1 MQLGNI
7 KDLLLKSLGKTWKQ
21 NQVIAS
27 IIYKSIKDDFL
38 ELKKIDI
45 TPYIISIQLR
55 ENIII
60 LKTNKPIL
68 NSEIKHIEGIIIKN
82 ILQKL
87 ENIWI
92 HIKNLELFIK

>member
-1 MQLGNI
+1 MQLVNI

-45 TPYIISIQLR
+45 TPYIISIQVR
-55 ENIII
+55 DNIII

-68 NSEIKHIEGIIIKN
+68 NSEIKHIEDIIIKN

-92 HIKNLELFIK
+92 HMKNLELFIK

>member
-21 NQVIAS
+21 NQVLSS
-27 IIYKSIKDDFL
+27 IIYKSIIHDFL

-45 TPYIISIQLR
+45 SSYIISIQLR

-68 NSEIKHIEGIIIKN
+68 NSEIKHIEKFLIQN
-82 ILQKL
+82 IDQKLQK
-87 ENIWI
+87 IWI
-92 HIKNLELFIK
+92 HLKQIELVVK

>member
-21 NQVIAS
+21 NQVLSS
-27 IIYKSIKDDFL
+27 IIYKSIIHDFL

-45 TPYIISIQLR
+45 SSYIISIQLR

-68 NSEIKHIEGIIIKN
+68 NSEIKHIEGLLIQN
-82 ILQKL
+82 IDKKLQK
-87 ENIWI
+87 IWI
-92 HIKNLELFIK
+92 HLKQLELVVK

>member
-45 TPYIISIQLR
+45 TPYVISIR
-55 ENIII
+55 FRDNIII

-68 NSEIKHIEGIIIKN
+68 NSEIKHIEDIIIKN

>member
-45 TPYIISIQLR
+45 TPYIISIQVR

-60 LKTNKPIL
+60 VKTNKPIL
-68 NSEIKHIEGIIIKN
+68 NSEIKHIEDIIIKN

-92 HIKNLELFIK
+92 HKKNLELFIK

>member
-45 TPYIISIQLR
+45 TSYIISIQVR
-55 ENIII
+55 DNIII

-68 NSEIKHIEGIIIKN
+68 NSEIKHIEDVIIKN

-87 ENIWI
+87 ENIWV
-92 HIKNLELFIK
+92 HMKNLELFIK

>member
-21 NQVIAS
+21 NQVLSS
-27 IIYKSIKDDFL
+27 IIYKSIIYDFL

-45 TPYIISIQLR
+45 SSYIISIQLR

-68 NSEIKHIEGIIIKN
+68 NSEIKHIEAFLIQN
-82 ILQKL
+82 IDKKLQK
-87 ENIWI
+87 IWI
-92 HIKNLELFIK
+92 HLKQLELVVK

>member
-45 TPYIISIQLR
+45 TPYIISIQVR
-55 ENIII
+55 DNIII

-68 NSEIKHIEGIIIKN
+68 NSEIKHIEDIIIKN

-92 HIKNLELFIK
+92 HMKNLELFIK

>member
-45 TPYIISIQLR
+45 TPYIISIQVR
-55 ENIII
+55 DNIII

-68 NSEIKHIEGIIIKN
+68 NSEIKHIEDIIIKN

-87 ENIWI
+87 ENIWV
-92 HIKNLELFIK
+92 HMKNLELFIK

>member
-45 TPYIISIQLR
+45 TPYIISIQVR
-55 ENIII
+55 DHIII
-60 LKTNKPIL
+60 VKTNKPIL
-68 NSEIKHIEGIIIKN
+68 NSEIKHIEDIIIKN

-92 HIKNLELFIK
+92 HMKNLELFIK

>member
-45 TPYIISIQLR
+45 TPYIISIQVR
-55 ENIII
+55 DNIII

-68 NSEIKHIEGIIIKN
+68 NSEIKHIENIIIKN

-92 HIKNLELFIK
+92 HMKNLELFIK

>member
-1 MQLGNI
+1 
-7 KDLLLKSLGKTWKQ
+7 
-21 NQVIAS
+21 VIAS

-45 TPYIISIQLR
+45 TPYIISIQVR
-55 ENIII
+55 DNIII

-68 NSEIKHIEGIIIKN
+68 NSEIKHIEDIIIKN

-87 ENIWI
+87 ENI
-92 HIKNLELFIK
+92 

>member
-45 TPYIISIQLR
+45 TPYIISIQVR
-55 ENIII
+55 DNIII

>member
-45 TPYIISIQLR
+45 TSYIISIQVR
-55 ENIII
+55 DNIII

-68 NSEIKHIEGIIIKN
+68 NSEIKHIEDIIIKN

-92 HIKNLELFIK
+92 HMKNLELFIK